1 MKENAGVQSLI
12 RTDCTA
18 GLIGSHKEDELP
30 PFNFPIEDKSER
42 IIKVIGVGGG
52 GGNAV
57 QHMWEVGVKNVS
69 FVVVNTDSQVLVP
82 NKVPNKIQLGD
93 GLGAGGDPEVGR
105 KKAEE
110 NLDDIKAML
119 EGDTK
124 MVFVTAGLGGGTG
137 TGAAPVIARVAKEMG
152 ILTVGVVTLPFLMER
167 PKRINIALKGLEAM
181 RKCVDSLIVINN
193 EKLLEDS
200 RYVQL
205 DWDEGMLKADE
216 VLTIAT
222 KTIAE
227 IITVRGKVNRDFED
241 VKTVM
246 KDGGAAIVSVAKASG
261 EQRILKAMSE
271 AVNSPLIA
279 NMDKQKTRRLLYI
292 VYSGKKNPA
301 KMSEL
306 REINAFMEDFDE
318 NVEVLWGHYQDDDLE
333 DEIKVAIVATGFDQA
348 NCPSGEEEMSDEKRL
363 LQSLREKYYASAPR
377 AEQQAD
383 KMEEDEEDESEQTQE
398 EAGEEEPLASDE
410 GAAGVKTPEEA
421 EEDAGDDADDEEEA
435 AELRMKRGSFWNV
448 MKEKLRR
455 WVDEV

>member
-1 MKENAGVQSLI
+1 MEENAGRVQEQRVS
-12 RTDCTA
+12 CA
-18 GLIGSHKEDELP
+18 GGQIGSPKEDELP

-57 QHMWEVGVKNVS
+57 QHMWEVGVKNVN

-110 NLDDIKAML
+110 SIEDIKAML
-119 EGDTK
+119 EGGTK

-193 EKLLEDS
+193 EKLLEDE
-200 RYVQL
+200 RYVEM
-205 DWDEGMLKADE
+205 DWDEGMQKADE

-227 IITVRGKVNRDFED
+227 IITVRGKVNRDFND
-241 VKTVM
+241 VNTVM
-246 KDGGAAIVSVAKASG
+246 KDGGAAVVSVAKASG

-279 NMDKQKTRRLLYI
+279 NMDKQKTKRLLYI

-318 NVEVLWGHYQDDDLE
+318 NIEVLWGHYQDDELE

-348 NCPSGEEEMSDEKRL
+348 DTSTGNEEMSDEKRL
-363 LQSLREKYYASAPR
+363 LQSLREKYYAMVPR
-377 AEQQAD
+377 VVQEKEKEGNEHPMD
-383 KMEEDEEDESEQTQE
+383 GVTLEETPESEVLSDEEDGVAVSEDNE
-398 EAGEEEPLASDE
+398 ENE
-410 GAAGVKTPEEA
+410 G
-421 EEDAGDDADDEEEA
+421 DFQS
-435 AELRMKRGSFWNV
+435 KRGSFWSAV
-448 MKEKLRR
+448 KEKLNR
-455 WVDEV
+455 WVEEV

>member
-1 MKENAGVQSLI
+1 MEENAGRVQEQRVS
-12 RTDCTA
+12 CT
-18 GLIGSHKEDELP
+18 GGQIGSPKGDELP

-57 QHMWEVGVKNVS
+57 QHMWEVGVKNVN

-110 NLDDIKAML
+110 SIEDIKAML
-119 EGDTK
+119 EGGTK

-167 PKRINIALKGLEAM
+167 SKRINIALKGLEAM

-193 EKLLEDS
+193 ERLLEDE
-200 RYVQL
+200 RYVEM
-205 DWDEGMLKADE
+205 DWDEGMQKADE

-227 IITVRGKVNRDFED
+227 IITVRGKVNKDFND
-241 VKTVM
+241 VNTVM
-246 KDGGAAIVSVAKASG
+246 KNGGAAVVSVAKASG

-279 NMDKQKTRRLLYI
+279 NMDKQKTKRLLYI

-301 KMSEL
+301 KIAEL

-318 NVEVLWGHYQDDDLE
+318 NVEVLWGHYQDDELE

-348 NCPSGEEEMSDEKRL
+348 DTSTGNEEMSDEKRL
-363 LQSLREKYYASAPR
+363 LQSLREKYYAVAPP
-377 AEQQAD
+377 AVQE
-383 KMEEDEEDESEQTQE
+383 KKNEEELPVDGVTQE
-398 EAGEEEPLASDE
+398 EAPEDEALSDE
-410 GAAGVKTPEEA
+410 EDGADVLEGE
-421 EEDAGDDADDEEEA
+421 GDF
-435 AELRMKRGSFWNV
+435 RSKRGSFWSV
-448 MKEKLRR
+448 VKEKLGR
-455 WVDEV
+455 WVEEV

>member
-1 MKENAGVQSLI
+1 
-12 RTDCTA
+12 
-18 GLIGSHKEDELP
+18 
-30 PFNFPIEDKSER
+30 
-42 IIKVIGVGGG
+42 
-52 GGNAV
+52 
-57 QHMWEVGVKNVS
+57 
-69 FVVVNTDSQVLVP
+69 
-82 NKVPNKIQLGD
+82 LGD

-110 NLDDIKAML
+110 SIEDIKAML
-119 EGDTK
+119 EGGTK

-193 EKLLEDS
+193 EKLLEDE
-200 RYVQL
+200 RYVEM
-205 DWDEGMLKADE
+205 DWDEGMQKADE

-227 IITVRGKVNRDFED
+227 IITVRGKVNRDFND
-241 VKTVM
+241 VNTVM
-246 KDGGAAIVSVAKASG
+246 KDGGAAVVSVAKASG

-279 NMDKQKTRRLLYI
+279 NMDKQKTKRLLYI

-318 NVEVLWGHYQDDDLE
+318 NIEVLWGHYQDDELE

-348 NCPSGEEEMSDEKRL
+348 DTSTGNEEMSDEKRL
-363 LQSLREKYYASAPR
+363 LQSLREKYYAMVPR
-377 AEQQAD
+377 VVQEKEKEGNEHPMD
-383 KMEEDEEDESEQTQE
+383 GVTLEETPESEVLSDEEDGVAVSEDNE
-398 EAGEEEPLASDE
+398 ENE
-410 GAAGVKTPEEA
+410 G
-421 EEDAGDDADDEEEA
+421 DFQS
-435 AELRMKRGSFWNV
+435 KRGSFWSAV
-448 MKEKLRR
+448 KEKLNR
-455 WVDEV
+455 WVEEV

>member
-1 MKENAGVQSLI
+1 MEENAGRVQEQRVS
-12 RTDCTA
+12 CA
-18 GLIGSHKEDELP
+18 GGWIGSPKEDELP

-57 QHMWEVGVKNVS
+57 QHMWEVGVKNVN

-110 NLDDIKAML
+110 SIEDIKAML
-119 EGDTK
+119 EGGTK

-193 EKLLEDS
+193 EKLLEDE
-200 RYVQL
+200 RYVEM
-205 DWDEGMLKADE
+205 DWDEGMQKADE

-227 IITVRGKVNRDFED
+227 IITVRGKVNRDFND
-241 VKTVM
+241 VNTVM
-246 KDGGAAIVSVAKASG
+246 KDGGAAVVSVAKASG

-279 NMDKQKTRRLLYI
+279 NMDKQKTKRLLYI

-318 NVEVLWGHYQDDDLE
+318 NIEVLWGHYQDDELE

-348 NCPSGEEEMSDEKRL
+348 DTSTGNEEMSDEKRL
-363 LQSLREKYYASAPR
+363 LQSLREKYYAMVPR
-377 AEQQAD
+377 VVQEKEKEGNEHPMD
-383 KMEEDEEDESEQTQE
+383 GVTLEETPESEVLSDEEDGVAVSEDNE
-398 EAGEEEPLASDE
+398 ENE
-410 GAAGVKTPEEA
+410 G
-421 EEDAGDDADDEEEA
+421 DFQS
-435 AELRMKRGSFWNV
+435 KRGSFWSAV
-448 MKEKLRR
+448 KEKLNR
-455 WVDEV
+455 WVEEV

>member
-1 MKENAGVQSLI
+1 MEENAGRVQEQRVS
-12 RTDCTA
+12 CT
-18 GLIGSHKEDELP
+18 GGQIGSPKEDELP

-57 QHMWEVGVKNVS
+57 QHMWEVGVKNVN

-110 NLDDIKAML
+110 SIEDIKAML
-119 EGDTK
+119 EGGTK

-193 EKLLEDS
+193 EKLLEDE
-200 RYVQL
+200 RYVEM
-205 DWDEGMLKADE
+205 DWDEGMQKADE

-227 IITVRGKVNRDFED
+227 IITVRGKVNRDFND
-241 VKTVM
+241 VNTVM
-246 KDGGAAIVSVAKASG
+246 KDGGAAVVSVAKASG

-279 NMDKQKTRRLLYI
+279 NMDKQKTKRLLYI

-318 NVEVLWGHYQDDDLE
+318 NIEVLWGHYQDDELE

-348 NCPSGEEEMSDEKRL
+348 DTSTGNEEMSDEKRL
-363 LQSLREKYYASAPR
+363 LQSLREKYYAMVPR
-377 AEQQAD
+377 VVQEKD
-383 KMEEDEEDESEQTQE
+383 KEGNEHPMDGVTLEETPESEVLSDEEDGVAVSEDNE
-398 EAGEEEPLASDE
+398 ENE
-410 GAAGVKTPEEA
+410 G
-421 EEDAGDDADDEEEA
+421 DFQS
-435 AELRMKRGSFWNV
+435 KRGSFWSAV
-448 MKEKLRR
+448 KEKLNR
-455 WVDEV
+455 WVEEV

>member
-1 MKENAGVQSLI
+1 MEENAGRVQEQRVS
-12 RTDCTA
+12 CT
-18 GLIGSHKEDELP
+18 GGQIGSPKEDELP

-57 QHMWEVGVKNVS
+57 QHMWEVGVKNVN

-110 NLDDIKAML
+110 SIEDIKAML
-119 EGDTK
+119 EGGTK

-193 EKLLEDS
+193 EKLLEDE
-200 RYVQL
+200 RYVEM
-205 DWDEGMLKADE
+205 DWDEGMQKADE

-227 IITVRGKVNRDFED
+227 IITVRGKVNRDFND
-241 VKTVM
+241 VNTVM
-246 KDGGAAIVSVAKASG
+246 KDGGAAVVSVAKASG

-279 NMDKQKTRRLLYI
+279 NMDKQKTKRLLYI

-301 KMSEL
+301 KIAEL

-318 NVEVLWGHYQDDDLE
+318 NIEVLWGHYQDDELE
-333 DEIKVAIVATGFDQA
+333 DEIKVAIVATGYDQA
-348 NCPSGEEEMSDEKRL
+348 DTSTGNEEMSDEKRL
-363 LQSLREKYYASAPR
+363 LQSLREKYYAMVPR
-377 AEQQAD
+377 VVQEKEKEGNEHPMD
-383 KMEEDEEDESEQTQE
+383 GVTLEETPESEVLSDEEDGVAVSEDNE
-398 EAGEEEPLASDE
+398 ENE
-410 GAAGVKTPEEA
+410 G
-421 EEDAGDDADDEEEA
+421 DFQS
-435 AELRMKRGSFWNV
+435 KRGSFWSAV
-448 MKEKLRR
+448 KEKLNR
-455 WVDEV
+455 WVEEV

>member
-1 MKENAGVQSLI
+1 MEENAGRVQEQRVS
-12 RTDCTA
+12 CT
-18 GLIGSHKEDELP
+18 GGQIGSPKEDELP

-57 QHMWEVGVKNVS
+57 QHMWEVGVKNVN

-110 NLDDIKAML
+110 SIEDIKAML
-119 EGDTK
+119 EGGTK

-193 EKLLEDS
+193 EKLLEDE
-200 RYVQL
+200 RYVEM
-205 DWDEGMLKADE
+205 DWDEGMQKADE

-227 IITVRGKVNRDFED
+227 IITVRGKVNRDFND
-241 VKTVM
+241 VNTVM
-246 KDGGAAIVSVAKASG
+246 KDGGAAVVSVAKASG

-279 NMDKQKTRRLLYI
+279 NMDKQKTKRLLYI

-318 NVEVLWGHYQDDDLE
+318 NIEVLWGHYQDDELE

-348 NCPSGEEEMSDEKRL
+348 DTSTGNEEMSDEKRL
-363 LQSLREKYYASAPR
+363 LQSLREKYYAMVPR
-377 AEQQAD
+377 VVQEKEKEGNEHPMD
-383 KMEEDEEDESEQTQE
+383 GVTLEETPESEVLSDEEDGVDVSEDNE
-398 EAGEEEPLASDE
+398 ENE
-410 GAAGVKTPEEA
+410 G
-421 EEDAGDDADDEEEA
+421 DFQS
-435 AELRMKRGSFWNV
+435 KRGSFWSAV
-448 MKEKLRR
+448 KEKLNR
-455 WVDEV
+455 WVEEV

>member
-1 MKENAGVQSLI
+1 MEENADRVQEQKRVSW
-12 RTDCTA
+12 A
-18 GLIGSHKEDELP
+18 GGWIGSPKEDELP

-57 QHMWEVGVKNVS
+57 QHMWEVGVKNVN

-110 NLDDIKAML
+110 SIEDIKAML
-119 EGDTK
+119 EGGTK

-193 EKLLEDS
+193 EKLLEDE
-200 RYVQL
+200 RYVEM
-205 DWDEGMLKADE
+205 DWDEGMQKADE

-227 IITVRGKVNRDFED
+227 IITVRGKVNRDFND
-241 VKTVM
+241 VNTVM
-246 KDGGAAIVSVAKASG
+246 KDGGAAVVSVAKASG

-279 NMDKQKTRRLLYI
+279 NMDKQKTKRLLYI

-318 NVEVLWGHYQDDDLE
+318 NIEVLWGHYQDDELE

-348 NCPSGEEEMSDEKRL
+348 DTSTGNEEMSDEKRL
-363 LQSLREKYYASAPR
+363 LQSLREKYYAMVPR
-377 AEQQAD
+377 VVQEKEKEGNEHPMD
-383 KMEEDEEDESEQTQE
+383 GVTLEETPESEVLSDEEDGVAVSEDNE
-398 EAGEEEPLASDE
+398 ENE
-410 GAAGVKTPEEA
+410 G
-421 EEDAGDDADDEEEA
+421 DFQS
-435 AELRMKRGSFWNV
+435 KRGSFWSAV
-448 MKEKLRR
+448 KEKLNR
-455 WVDEV
+455 WVEEV